1 MQRHDIESIISA
13 LGETFSYKEKDYRG
27 YLVRCGQNL
36 PPQLKINADF
46 MPQNAFFATLL
57 VTNEIIPL
65 VGDEVTD
72 TNEVCWLIDTVT
84 PLYSR
89 GEVQGYYLALRTNQG
104 IINA

>member
-1 MQRHDIESIISA
+1 MLLQEIESIIRE
-13 LGETFSYKEKDYRG
+13 LGEEFDYGGSKYRG
-27 YLVRCGQNL
+27 HLVRCGQNL

-72 TNEVCWLIDTVT
+72 MNEVCWLIDTVT